1 MSNSNNILLYNKNK
15 IYDIISCAICLE
27 KFKHPRNLDC
37 GHTFCTTCLHMM
49 NINNE
54 IVCPMCRRITT
65 FTSDKMLIDLPVNNI
80 LISIIDETNRTG
92 NLELDNGNK
101 LKLIKSKS
109 VDSFV
114 NFKKKK
120 HKRNILYTNQIKILT
135 DNLENNGGDNNTIYE
150 CNRECCSFQ

>member
-1 MSNSNNILLYNKNK
+1 
-15 IYDIISCAICLE
+15 
-27 KFKHPRNLDC
+27 
-37 GHTFCTTCLHMM
+37 MM

-54 IVCPMCRRITT
+54 IVCPMCRKITT

-80 LISIIDETNRTG
+80 LISIIDETNRTSK
-92 NLELDNGNK
+92 LELDNGNK
-101 LKLIKSKS
+101 LKLKKSKS

-135 DNLENNGGDNNTIYE
+135 DDLENKSDENNNTIDE